1 MIVAMLNDDIAGE
14 VRTMAAD
21 QGLTR
26 RATLAVAGAAAMS
39 PFLMLGSSPAH
50 AAAAMLGP
58 ARPTFYRFKLGAF
71 EVTTLL
77 DGAIPG
83 DGPYPTFGMNQTAE
97 IVQAYA
103 ERNFLPTTRV
113 ESSFTPVLVNTG
125 AALVLFDSGNV
136 ASRRPG
142 AGNLVETLK
151 AAGYEPGQ
159 IDTVVITHMHGDH
172 IGGLMTDGAAV
183 FPNARYVTGEIEY
196 DFWSKDERLTG
207 PTEAS
212 AKLFRA
218 NVVPLA
224 EKITFLKDE
233 GEVAPGIRG
242 LAAFGHTP
250 GHMAFHI
257 ESEGRRLLLWGDT
270 VNHYVLSVQ
279 QPDWH
284 TRFDLDKEMAVATR
298 RRILDLA
305 ATDRIPVTGYHM
317 PFPAVG
323 FIDKAGEEHRWVA
336 ASYQLNLE

>member
-1 MIVAMLNDDIAGE
+1 
-14 VRTMAAD
+14 MAVYRS
-21 QGLTR
+21 LTR
-26 RATLAVAGAAAMS
+26 RAALAAAGAVAAT
-39 PFLMLGSSPAH
+39 PLMATGSNPAG

-58 ARPTFYRFKLGAF
+58 ARPTFYRFRLGAF

-77 DGAIPG
+77 DGAIQA
-83 DGPYPTFGMNQTAE
+83 DGPYPTFGMDQTAE
-97 IVQAYA
+97 TVQAYA
-103 ERNFLPTTRV
+103 QANFLPPTRV
-113 ESSFTPVLVNTG
+113 ESTFAPVLVNTG

-136 ASRRPG
+136 AARRPA
-142 AGNLVETLK
+142 AGNLVATLS

-172 IGGLMTDGAAV
+172 IGGLATDGATV
-183 FPNARYVTGEIEY
+183 FPNARYATGEIEY

-218 NVVPLA
+218 NVLPLA

-233 GEVAPGIRG
+233 GEVVPGIRG

-250 GHMAFHI
+250 GHMAYHI
-257 ESEGRRLLLWGDT
+257 ESEGRRLLLWADT
-270 VNHYVLSVQ
+270 ANHYVLSIQ
-279 QPDWH
+279 RPDWH
-284 TRFDLDKEMAVATR
+284 SRFDLDKEAAAATR
-298 RRILDLA
+298 RRFLDLA

-323 FIDKAGEEHRWVA
+323 FIDKVGEEHRWVA
-336 ASYQLNLE
+336 ASYQLNL